1 MDRTVIALILLFLTV
16 LVEYP
21 LMFPGQPVIMPV
33 ESPAAIINS
42 SISQTPSHTP
52 QNPPEATPV
61 IRQNCTPLPLTK
73 SLKDS
78 ELWFTIRVP
87 EDWNATTVW
96 ERGYGTWIGYYFY
109 TRLGV
114 EEPVYNQTGI
124 TRRINSTRI
133 TIMTYAITRN
143 QDQDYRN
150 DFRQNWIPTPV
161 ESTET
166 INGIVVDRFESKG
179 EGTAVG
185 YVVKKA
191 SANERG
197 YATVIWYYVSPSQCQ
212 EEIEN
217 IIHSFRYLSER
228 EILIGN
234 VPGTEISIFH
244 PDR

>member
-1 MDRTVIALILLFLTV
+1 MDKTVIALILLFLTV

-21 LMFPGQPVIMPV
+21 MIFPNQPVATPI
-33 ESPAAIINS
+33 ESPAAIINP
-42 SISQTPSHTP
+42 SISQTP
-52 QNPPEATPV
+52 QNSTEATPI

-109 TRLGV
+109 TVLGV

-124 TRRINSTRI
+124 TRRINSTRM

-161 ESTET
+161 ESNET
-166 INGIVVDRFESKG
+166 INGIVFDRFESKG

-212 EEIEN
+212 EDIEN
-217 IIHSFRYLSER
+217 IIHTFRYLSER
-228 EILIGN
+228 EILLGN
-234 VPGTEISIFH
+234 VPGVEISIFH

>member
-1 MDRTVIALILLFLTV
+1 MDKTVIALILLFLTV

-21 LMFPGQPVIMPV
+21 MIFPNQPVATPI
-33 ESPAAIINS
+33 ESPAAIINP
-42 SISQTPSHTP
+42 SISQTP
-52 QNPPEATPV
+52 QNSTEATPI

-109 TRLGV
+109 TVLGV

-124 TRRINSTRI
+124 TRRINSTRM

-161 ESTET
+161 ESNEK
-166 INGIVVDRFESKG
+166 INGIVFDRFESKG

-212 EEIEN
+212 EDIEN
-217 IIHSFRYLSER
+217 IIHTFRYLSER
-228 EILIGN
+228 EILLGN
-234 VPGTEISIFH
+234 VPGVEISIFH